1 MATLKLEIVTPEEK
15 IYSEDVEMVTLPG
28 SEGELGVYPKHV
40 PLLTT
45 LVPGELRVLKNG
57 RETAMAIGE
66 GFVEIKADAVSVLTD
81 MALESEKIDI
91 ATAEAAVERAKAA
104 MKEDQTARTGG
115 CHSSVA
121 AKSACP
127 VARQT
132 PPPPRVNEGRSFRAK
147 SRNPVA
153 LSFGLQRGI
162 LRLRF
167 APLRMTSPDIL
178 GIIAG
183 NGVYPRLLADGA
195 RRAGVEKIVAAAFTD
210 ETDPVLERHVNV
222 LEWMRVGQLGRLLKF
237 FRSQD
242 IHHAIMAGQ
251 IAPKNL
257 FDLRPDLKALMLLG
271 KLKERN
277 AESIFAAIADELA
290 KVEVDLLPAT
300 TFLEDSLAR
309 PGLIAGPKLSPRQ
322 EHDVEL
328 GWNAAKEIARLDIG
342 QTIIIKNGTIVAV
355 EALEGTNE
363 AIKRGGT
370 LAREGAVMV
379 KVSKPN
385 QDMRFDVPVI
395 GVETVRIAAESGV
408 RVIAVEAGKT
418 LLLER
423 DAVIALANGSN
434 MSVVAR

>member
-1 MATLKLEIVTPEEK
+1 M
-15 IYSEDVEMVTLPG
+15 S
-28 SEGELGVYPKHV
+28 
-40 PLLTT
+40 
-45 LVPGELRVLKNG
+45 
-57 RETAMAIGE
+57 
-66 GFVEIKADAVSVLTD
+66 
-81 MALESEKIDI
+81 
-91 ATAEAAVERAKAA
+91 
-104 MKEDQTARTGG
+104 
-115 CHSSVA
+115 
-121 AKSACP
+121 SACLFQIRCL
-127 VARQT
+127 AQ
-132 PPPPRVNEGRSFRAK
+132 PPLHA
-147 SRNPVA
+147 
-153 LSFGLQRGI
+153 
-162 LRLRF
+162 
-167 APLRMTSPDIL
+167 L

-195 RRAGVEKIVAAAFTD
+195 RRAGVEKIVAAAFTG
-210 ETDPVLERHVNV
+210 ETDPVLEQHVELV
-222 LEWMRVGQLGRLLKF
+222 EWMRVGQLGRLLKF
-237 FRSQD
+237 FRSQG
-242 IHHAIMAGQ
+242 IRHAIMAGQ

-271 KLKERN
+271 KLKQRN

-290 KVEVDLLPAT
+290 KIDVDLLPAT
-300 TFLEDSLAR
+300 TFLEDSLAQ
-309 PGLIAGPKLSPRQ
+309 PGVIAGPKLSPRQ